1 MGYTLYALHDLYL
14 STNAVQQAIIAQD
27 KAIKLIAD
35 RGSCVIVGRAA
46 DHVLRERENVVS
58 IFIHAPKPYRVNKVM
73 EMYGDTH
80 EEGAKSIARSDAS
93 RAAYYENIS
102 GKAWGDSRN
111 YSLCIDS
118 SIGVEA
124 AAELICC
131 YVKNIK

>member
-1 MGYTLYALHDLYL
+1 M
-14 STNAVQQAIIAQD
+14 
-27 KAIKLIAD
+27 
-35 RGSCVIVGRAA
+35 
-46 DHVLRERENVVS
+46 VS